1 MSCRAICVCLIF
13 FLFVFFVVDSMSDAF
28 VDDANSDS
36 DENDVPNNTSICA
49 KGLNRNRWTPFE
61 QNIVKKGE

>member
-1 MSCRAICVCLIF
+1 V
-13 FLFVFFVVDSMSDAF
+13 FLFDFFSVRDFVVDSMSDAF

-49 KGLNRNRWTPFE
+49 KGLNRN
-61 QNIVKKGE
+61 